1 MVISCHGG
9 AVRGR
14 TTLRFRAGSVPPP
27 LRGRRYRLHDEVD
40 VSREPPRGGTADPAI
55 LGRSGVEQM
64 RSYLTG
70 ESPLPAAMPPKV
82 ADETGA
88 FQDVPFAIRYIA
100 LPILSR

>member
-1 MVISCHGG
+1 MAAQS
-9 AVRGR
+9 AAA
-14 TTLRFRAGSVPPP
+14 LRCGSV
-27 LRGRRYRLHDEVD
+27 RAASRRRSEVAGIALHDEVD
-40 VSREPPRGGTADPAI
+40 VSREPPRRGTADPAI

-88 FQDVPFAIRYIA
+88 FQ
-100 LPILSR
+100 